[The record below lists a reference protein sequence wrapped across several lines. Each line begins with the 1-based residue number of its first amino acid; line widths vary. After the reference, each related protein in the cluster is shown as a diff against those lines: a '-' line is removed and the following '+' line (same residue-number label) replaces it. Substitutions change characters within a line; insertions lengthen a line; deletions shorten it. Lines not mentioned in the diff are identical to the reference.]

1 MFKLF
6 PLVIYTDGA
15 TEGYLK
21 NGNINL
27 DDLVIIKLEME
38 KNLKIGIIGAG
49 IQGVCNAL
57 FLQKKGYQ
65 VTLFDKDEPGNLS
78 ASYGNAGHF
87 SPYASIPL
95 NRPDILTDVPAMLLS
110 SSGPLAV
117 KWNYVPKMIPWF
129 LKFLKNCSTKNMMH
143 TAKYMHQILDLA
155 LPAYDE
161 LFDEIDLSG
170 LVENKGIM
178 YIWNDQNLK
187 SRELEINIRNEIGA
201 EQQLLNQKEIHDLE
215 PNIKKIY
222 HAGVFYKKARHARN
236 PKKILLKLLDLF
248 LKKDGKFLKL
258 NVQDITF
265 DNEKP
270 ILKSDVQT
278 FIFDRVV
285 IACGA
290 FSKKLTDKLD
300 EKIPL
305 DTERGYHVH
314 FKGCDHLVSRP
325 VVFTNRGFGMT
336 PMEQGLRVVGT
347 VEFGGLENPLSKGR
361 IKNLVNNAKYM
372 LDGLPEHEDEWLGFR
387 PTLPDYLPVI
397 GPSKNYKNVFY
408 SFGHH
413 HLGWTLAAI
422 SGKIISNMIANK
434 NTNLNLEPYSSKR
447 F

>member
-1 MFKLF
+1 
-6 PLVIYTDGA
+6 
-15 TEGYLK
+15 
-21 NGNINL
+21 
-27 DDLVIIKLEME
+27 ME
-38 KNLKIGIIGAG
+38 KNLKIGIIGVG
-49 IQGVCNAL
+49 IQGICNAL

-95 NRPDILTDVPAMLLS
+95 NRPDILTDISAMLLS
-110 SSGPLAV
+110 SSGPLALR
-117 KWNYVPKMIPWF
+117 WNYVPKMIPWF

-143 TAKYMHQILDLA
+143 TAKYMHQILDIA

-161 LFDEIDLSG
+161 LFEKIDLSG

-222 HAGVFYKKARHARN
+222 HAGVFYEKARHTRN
-236 PKKILLKLLDLF
+236 PKKILLKLFDLF

-258 NVQDITF
+258 NIQDLTF

-270 ILKSDVQT
+270 ILKSETQQ

-305 DTERGYHVH
+305 DTERGYHIH
-314 FKGCDHLVSRP
+314 FKGCDHLISRP

-347 VEFGGLENPLSKGR
+347 VEFGGLENPLSKSR

-372 LDGLPEHEDEWLGFR
+372 LDGLPEHQDEWLGFR

-422 SGKIISNMIANK
+422 SGKIISKMIANE

>member
-1 MFKLF
+1 
-6 PLVIYTDGA
+6 
-15 TEGYLK
+15 
-21 NGNINL
+21 
-27 DDLVIIKLEME
+27 ME
-38 KNLKIGIIGAG
+38 KNLKIGVIGAG
-49 IQGVCNAL
+49 ILGVCNAL

-65 VTLFDKDEPGNLS
+65 VTLFDKDEPGNPS

-95 NRPDILTDVPAMLLS
+95 NRPDILTDIPAMLLS
-110 SSGPLAV
+110 SSGPLAL

-143 TAKYMHQILDLA
+143 TAKYMHQILDIA

-161 LFDEIDLSG
+161 LFEEIDLSG

-258 NVQDITF
+258 NIKNIEF
-265 DNEKP
+265 DGEKP
-270 ILKSDVQT
+270 ILKSDAQT
-278 FIFDRVV
+278 FIFDRIV

-305 DTERGYHVH
+305 DTERGYHIH
-314 FKGCDHLVSRP
+314 FKNCDHLISRP

-336 PMEQGLRVVGT
+336 PMEQKLRVVGT